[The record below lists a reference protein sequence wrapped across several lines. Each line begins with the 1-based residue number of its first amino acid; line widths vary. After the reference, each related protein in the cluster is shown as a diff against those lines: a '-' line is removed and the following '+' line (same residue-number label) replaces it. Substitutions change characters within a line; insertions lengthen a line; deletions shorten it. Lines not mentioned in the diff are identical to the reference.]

1 MKFTPKVHTHFA
13 GSICVVELTP
23 GALEPG
29 SNGTYID
36 SQIRQSANL
45 IEVVQ
50 AGHVTQRFFEVGE
63 AAPARIVSIMREHS
77 HV

>member
-1 MKFTPKVHTHFA
+1 MTPAVHTHFS
-13 GSICVVELTP
+13 GSPCVVELTP

-36 SQIRQSANL
+36 VQRRGSLDR

-50 AGHVTQRFFEVGE
+50 AGRVTYRTHEYPDK
-63 AAPARIVSIMREHS
+63 APERIVSIMKEFAK
-77 HV
+77 

>member
-36 SQIRQSANL
+36 SQIWQGVNQ

-50 AGHVTQRFFEVGE
+50 AGHVIQRFFEVRE
-63 AAPARIVSIMREHS
+63 TAPARIVSIMREHS